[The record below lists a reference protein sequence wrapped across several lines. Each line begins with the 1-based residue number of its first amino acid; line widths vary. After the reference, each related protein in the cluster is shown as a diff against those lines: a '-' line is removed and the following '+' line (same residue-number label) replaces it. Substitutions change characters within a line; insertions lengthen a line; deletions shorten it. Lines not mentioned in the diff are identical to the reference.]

1 MKRFLPLVARLAATV
16 LVAGVPRH
24 GAAQVPGN
32 GPAPYS
38 EKLKIRAERGEA
50 AAQSALGSVYEGGT
64 GVHKDA
70 VAAAKW
76 YRKAADQGL
85 CDAQFNL
92 GALYQRGEG
101 VPKDAVAAA
110 KWYSKAAD
118 QGFRYAQFNLGVM
131 YAYGTDVP
139 EDAVEAYKWLTLSAA
154 MGLAPVEDLRLRL
167 KRRMTP
173 EQFAG
178 VQKQIQE
185 FKPHTTPST
194 STGNK

>member
-92 GALYQRGEG
+92 G
-101 VPKDAVAAA
+101 
-110 KWYSKAAD
+110 
-118 QGFRYAQFNLGVM
+118 VM